1 MNDFATDEF
10 LHKNIRVRPISG
22 MTRGDDD
29 GKTNDPYNK
38 SLNDPYGGNA
48 EEDEK
53 FAQMKVLEMDEQR
66 RDLKEKKLAYLKRKQ
81 LEEEKLAKK
90 KR

>member
-10 LHKNIRVRPISG
+10 LNKNIRVRPPSG

-38 SLNDPYGGNA
+38 SLNDHYGGVD
-48 EEDEK
+48 EDEK
-53 FAQMKVLEMDEQR
+53 QDQMKVLEMEEQR
-66 RDLKEKKLAYLKRKQ
+66 RELKARKEAYMKKKQ
-81 LEEEKLAKK
+81 MEEEKLAKK
-90 KR
+90 RR